1 MPRFV
6 QNVIY
11 LENLIDSMSSDG
23 IISSPHGTTSRYD
36 IGTQSCRGIA
46 FLLFLH
52 RIKSS
57 GSDRTDANRVLL
69 S

>member
-23 IISSPHGTTSRYD
+23 IISSHGTTSRYD

-46 FLLFLH
+46 FLLLLH